1 MTNKTWGGRFKK
13 SLDPL
18 AIKFNA
24 SLTFDHVLYHHDIIG
39 SKAHALMLGHQGII
53 SLEES
58 ELICSTLDIIE
69 HEIQAGLHA
78 LNDQYEDVHMFIEH
92 LLIEKIGDV
101 GKKLHTG
108 RSRND
113 QVALDL
119 RLYTR
124 EAIDKLMLL
133 LGDVCVCL
141 SKQSLQYAQVKMPG
155 YTHLQQAQPIQLA
168 WFFNAYQQM
177 FNRDLGRLAD
187 SKERMNF
194 SPLGAGALAGSS
206 LPLNRHMVAKQLGFN
221 GIVENTLDAVSDRD
235 FILEFFSAAS
245 IIMVHLSRLSEDLI
259 LWATQEF
266 GYITLDDAFAT
277 GSSLMPNKK
286 NPDILELM
294 RGKSG
299 RVFGHLIGLLTVM
312 KGLPLAYNKDMQ
324 EDKEALFDTVNTLT
338 TCLTILPPFLESVQF
353 NTEKMEKRA
362 NQGFLDATKIL
373 ESLVMQGLPFREAH
387 HQVGLWVANAIENDC
402 ALSEMIPDDALNNAK
417 PFISRQSTNKIKHV
431 LSGDELTSQDILMLL
446 DKASQIKA
454 HASQY
459 QKTLEGKNLAMI
471 FSKPSFRTRLSFTLA
486 MQQLG
491 GTTIESVSTTRKS
504 EEPKDAIRVLNGYS
518 DAVMVRTHDD
528 SDLLE
533 MAQHATIPI
542 INGLSALYH
551 PCQVLADLLSLKERF
566 GTLDGLTLAY
576 IGDGNNV
583 LHSLLLM
590 APRVGVKIHYCCP
603 KNNQPNASVLEQ
615 SKRGFKDMIICFENP
630 EQAVKYAHAV
640 YTDVWTSMGFE
651 ESSSE
656 KEFEGFQVNESLLEE
671 ALPQAVFMHCMPME
685 RGKEVSQTL
694 PDHPC
699 SIIFLQSENRL
710 HVQKAL
716 LVNVL

>member
-13 SLDPL
+13 SLHPL
-18 AIKFNA
+18 ATKFNA
-24 SLTFDHVLYHHDIIG
+24 SLSFDHVLYPFDILG
-39 SKAHALMLGHQGII
+39 SKAHALMLGNQGII
-53 SLEES
+53 SQEEA
-58 ELICSTLDIIE
+58 EILCSTLDTIAL
-69 HEIQAGLHA
+69 EIQEGLHA
-78 LNDQYEDVHMFIEH
+78 WDDMYEDIHMFIEH
-92 LLIEKIGDV
+92 LLIQKIGDT

-124 EAIDKLMLL
+124 EAVEKISALL
-133 LGDVCVCL
+133 SEVCACL
-141 SKQSLQYAQVKMPG
+141 SKQSLQHADVQMPG

-168 WFFNAYQQM
+168 WFFTAYQHM
-177 FNRDLGRLAD
+177 FNRDLGRLSD
-187 SKERMNF
+187 LKERMNF
-194 SPLGAGALAGSS
+194 SPLGAGALAGSR
-206 LPLNRHMVAKQLGFN
+206 LPLDRHAVAKQLGFK

-235 FILEFFSAAS
+235 FIMEFCSTAS

-266 GYITLDDAFAT
+266 GYITLDDEFAT

-286 NPDILELM
+286 NPDILELI

-299 RVFGHLIGLLTVM
+299 RVFGSLITLLTVM

-324 EDKEALFDTVNTLT
+324 EDKEALFDTVDTLT
-338 TCLTILPPFLESVQF
+338 ACLTILPLFLESVHF
-353 NTEKMEKRA
+353 NTDTMEKKA
-362 NQGFLDATKIL
+362 QQGFLDATKTL
-373 ESLVMQGLPFREAH
+373 EDLVMQGIPFRDAH
-387 HQVGLWVANAIENDC
+387 HQVGLWVAKALENQCTLTDV
-402 ALSEMIPDDALNNAK
+402 IPAETFKN
-417 PFISRQSTNKIKHV
+417 RQYPTPITTKKKIKHI
-431 LSGDELTSQDILMLL
+431 LSGDELAPQDILNLL
-446 DKASQIKA
+446 DLANNIKKSPDQYKKA
-454 HASQY
+454 
-459 QKTLEGKNLAMI
+459 LDGKNLAMI

-491 GTTIESVSTTRKS
+491 GTSVESVSTTRKP
-504 EEPKDAIRVLNGYS
+504 EEPRDLIGVLNGYS

-528 SDLLE
+528 EGLLE
-533 MAQHATIPI
+533 MAHYSTVPL

-551 PCQVLADLLSLKERF
+551 PCQVLADLLSLQEQF
-566 GTLDGLTLAY
+566 GSLSGVNVTY

-603 KNNQPNASVLEQ
+603 VNHQPNQKILEK
-615 SKRGFKDMIICFENP
+615 SKVGFDDMIMGYESP
-630 EQAVKYAHAV
+630 EEAVKHAHAV
-640 YTDVWTSMGFE
+640 YTDVWTSMGFDHPDGE
-651 ESSSE
+651 AS
-656 KEFEGFQVNESLLEE
+656 FEGFQVNESLL
-671 ALPQAVFMHCMPME
+671 AKAMPNAVFMHCMPME

-694 PDHPC
+694 PDDPC

-716 LVNVL
+716 LMNIL